1 MLDLFRRRD
10 TTLRYFLIGVLSL
23 VAISMVVTL
32 IPGFGTGGGSQSDQT
47 LAKINGEPL
56 TMREVAMR
64 VEQQLRGSG
73 MSRQNAFALANDTYN
88 QLLQQRSV
96 EYLAKK
102 MGFKVTDNDIVEA
115 VKIVVPQLF
124 PNGQFVGKDV
134 YAAFLAQ
141 RGMSVP
147 EFESR
152 LRTQLL
158 TGKIGNLIDEG
169 VIISP
174 AEIEAEYHKQND
186 KIKIEYI
193 AVRQPEIAKQVSVTD
208 ADVRAE
214 FDKNKANYKLPEKR
228 SATIFVL
235 DEAKLAATMQPS
247 DADLRRAYEDQKD
260 RFRTPERL
268 KVRHILIKT
277 SEKPAAEVA
286 KLQAKAE
293 DLLKQIKAGGNFA
306 ELAKKN
312 SEDTGS
318 AVNGGELGYV
328 VKGQTVKNFED
339 AAWAL
344 KPGELSGVVKTEYGF
359 HILQLQERENAR
371 VRPFEE
377 VKAELANETAK
388 QVVFDRMQRNMDTL
402 RADLVKSQNNLPEL
416 ATKAGAQLIQA
427 PPMTAAE
434 ANYPELGS
442 APELSAQIFA
452 LKKGDAT
459 SIVQV
464 GGNKL
469 ALAVLTGSEPEHP
482 ATFED
487 VQARIRQSLAMR
499 KAAELTAKTAQEVF
513 AKAKAPGADLKKI
526 AAEMKLEYKT
536 APEFGRNG
544 AAEGVGSGVMFADAF
559 GKPAGYVPNVIGIG
573 DNSFIAR
580 VTDSIPADVTKLAA
594 DRENIVGQIKQQKS
608 RERAELF
615 QENLVKTLEKESK
628 VKVDQEN
635 LKRFLASYSAS

>member
-10 TTLRYFLIGVLSL
+10 TFLRYVLIGLLSL

-32 IPGFGTGGGSQSDQT
+32 IPGFGTGSGSQSDQT
-47 LAKINGEPL
+47 LAKIDGESL

-64 VEQQLRGSG
+64 VDQQLRGSG

-102 MGFKVTDNDIVEA
+102 MGFKITDNDIVEA

-141 RGMSVP
+141 RGLSVP
-147 EFESR
+147 EFEGR

-158 TGKIGNLIDEG
+158 TSKIGNLIDEG

-193 AVRQPEIAKQVSVTD
+193 AIRQPEIAKQVSVTD

-214 FDKNKANYKLPEKR
+214 FDKNKATYKLPEKR
-228 SATIFVL
+228 AAAIFVL

-247 DADLRRAYEDQKD
+247 DADLRRAYEEQKD

-277 SEKPAAEVA
+277 SEKPAAEVP

-318 AVNGGELGYV
+318 AVNGGELGYI

-427 PPMTAAE
+427 QPMTAAE
-434 ANYPELGS
+434 STYPDLGA
-442 APELSAQIFA
+442 APELSAQIFG
-452 LKKGDAT
+452 LKKGDVT
-459 SIVQV
+459 SVVQV
-464 GGNKL
+464 GNKL
-469 ALAVLTGSEPEHP
+469 ALAVLTNVEPERP
-482 ATFED
+482 AAFED
-487 VQARIRQSLAMR
+487 VQARIRQSLVAR
-499 KAAELTAKTAQEVF
+499 KAADLAAKTAQEVL

-559 GKPAGYVPNVIGIG
+559 GKPAGYVPNTIGIG
-573 DNSFIAR
+573 DNSFVAR
-580 VTDSIPADVTKLAA
+580 VTESIPADVTKLAA
-594 DRENIVGQIKQQKS
+594 DRENIVGQIKQQKA

-615 QENLVKTLEKESK
+615 QENLVKTLEKEK
-628 VKVDQEN
+628 TVKVDQEN
-635 LKRFLASYSAS
+635 LKRFLSSYRAS